1 MDLIPSRS
9 ADLAAGL
16 DSDIVF
22 VSSIFFAAPL
32 SFEIQFDI
40 NEPSLN
46 NGASGADPPF
56 TLNIQEGCMETLSE
70 RQNTILTLAREQGRV
85 DVEELSTAFKVSPQ
99 TIRKDLNELCDRQL
113 LQRVHGGAIVGSGI
127 ENVSYEARRLLAP
140 GAKKAIGKKAAELI
154 PDNSSLL
161 INIGTTTEQVAHA
174 LAGHRGLL
182 VITNNI
188 NAVEIMKKFLGVE
201 LIIAGGQVRRSDGGI
216 VGDAAVDFINQFKA
230 DYAVIG
236 VSAIDADG
244 SLLDYDF
251 REVRVAQAIIRN
263 ARHII
268 LVTDAMKLERSA
280 PIRIG
285 HISQID
291 TIVIDAN
298 LPKQLQAICN
308 ENDVNVVV
316 VRP

>member
-1 MDLIPSRS
+1 
-9 ADLAAGL
+9 
-16 DSDIVF
+16 
-22 VSSIFFAAPL
+22 
-32 SFEIQFDI
+32 
-40 NEPSLN
+40 
-46 NGASGADPPF
+46 
-56 TLNIQEGCMETLSE
+56 METLSE
-70 RQNTILTLAREQGRV
+70 RQNKILTLAREHGRV
-85 DVEELSTAFKVSPQ
+85 DVDELSTSFTVSPQ

-113 LQRVHGGAIVGSGI
+113 LQRIHGGAIVGSGI

-140 GAKKAIGKKAAELI
+140 GPKRAIGKKAAELI

-161 INIGTTTEQVAHA
+161 INIGTTTEQVAQA
-174 LAGHRGLL
+174 LANHRGLL

-188 NAVEIMKKFLGVE
+188 NAVEIMKNFLGVE

-216 VGDAAVDFINQFKA
+216 VGDAAVDFINQFKV

-236 VSAIDADG
+236 VSAIDEDG

-251 REVRVAQAIIRN
+251 REVRVAQAIIKN

-285 HISQID
+285 HISQIN
-291 TIVIDAN
+291 TIVIDDD
-298 LPKQLQAICN
+298 LPKQLLEICV

-316 VRP
+316 ARP